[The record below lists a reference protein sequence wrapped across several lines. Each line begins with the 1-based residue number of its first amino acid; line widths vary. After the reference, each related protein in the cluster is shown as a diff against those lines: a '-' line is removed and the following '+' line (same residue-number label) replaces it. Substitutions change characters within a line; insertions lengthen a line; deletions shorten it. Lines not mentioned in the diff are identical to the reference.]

1 MWKRLLLV
9 AVVVWAGMPSG
20 PKTRSTEDRLNKA
33 MPRIPWP
40 QTSTG
45 PAYNSSYGASNNSYG
60 PGNNSYTSG
69 NYSYPTGTGSTGG
82 SNSSWTSNQG
92 SGTVEPWSHAH
103 TMYHSHDLGSLPGD
117 FNQLRA
123 SYSDTVSAFNNHIG
137 DHGNLVVTIQAL
149 RQSHSDLVSTVQAL
163 RASHSDLVTQ
173 HNAAVGKLENSN
185 VFQ

>member
-1 MWKRLLLV
+1 MWKRLLLA
-9 AVVVWAGMPSG
+9 AVVVWAGMPAG
-20 PKTRSTEDRLNKA
+20 PKARSTEDRLNKA

-40 QTSTG
+40 QNSTG
-45 PAYNSSYGASNNSYG
+45 PAFNSSYGPSNNSYG
-60 PGNNSYTSG
+60 SG

-117 FNQLRA
+117 FNNLRA
-123 SYSDTVSAFNNHIG
+123 SYSDTVTAFN
-137 DHGNLVVTIQAL
+137 AL
-149 RQSHSDLVSTVQAL
+149 RQSHSDLVVTIQVL
-163 RASHSDLVTQ
+163 RQSHSDLVTQ
-173 HNAAVGKLENSN
+173 HNAAVGKLETSN